1 MGFNLQVPLDPRDVF
16 VQLDL
21 FRHVPWMEYRL
32 FGNELY
38 EYLLALVSF
47 VVLWGAFRAIRWL
60 FLKKLRHADTVAGT
74 TSEVRSIAHELG
86 AGVWSL
92 TFWLGAFSLAISRLD
107 LSHPIAKT
115 IEVVT
120 VSVLTAQVVTLANI
134 VIERYIWRM
143 RLNGREANQSLR
155 ASTQNIITMLK
166 LVVWVAGILFVL
178 DNIGIN
184 ISTFVAGLGI
194 GGVAI
199 ALAAQAVLGDTFSS
213 FAIAMDKPFE
223 VGDFISIE
231 GFNGTVEHVG
241 FKTTRV
247 RALSGELLVF
257 SNSDMTKSRIRNFRK
272 MRERRVHFRIGV
284 VYQTTVAQM
293 QEIPLL
299 IKTAIEATPKCRFD
313 RCNFLE
319 FGDSALIVDTVF
331 WVEDPEYIVYAEA
344 HQAVNLQI
352 MTSFAR
358 RGIEFAYPTRTLHI
372 SASGPVD
379 ANVLQR
385 QTLEALGSSTV

>member
-1 MGFNLQVPLDPRDVF
+1 MDLKLQVPLDPRDVF

-21 FRHVPWMEYRL
+21 FKHVPWMEYRL
-32 FGNELY
+32 FGNELS
-38 EYLLALVSF
+38 EYLLAFISF
-47 VVLWGAFRAIRWL
+47 VVLWGGFRGTRWL
-60 FLKKLRHADTVAGT
+60 FLKKLRHADTVAGAP
-74 TSEVRSIAHELG
+74 SEARSIAQELG

-92 TFWLGAFSLAISRLD
+92 TFWLAAFSIAISRLD
-107 LSHPIAKT
+107 LSAPIAKT
-115 IEVVT
+115 IEVLT
-120 VSVLTAQVVTLANI
+120 VSVLTAQLVTLANI
-134 VIERYIWRM
+134 VLERYIWRI

-155 ASTQNIITMLK
+155 ASTQNIVTMLK
-166 LVVWVAGILFVL
+166 LVVWIAGILFVL

-293 QEIPLL
+293 REIPQL
-299 IKTAIEATPKCRFD
+299 IKAAIDATPKCRFD
-313 RCNFLE
+313 RSNFLE
-319 FGDSALIVDTVF
+319 FADSSLIIDTVF
-331 WVEDPEYIVYAEA
+331 WVEDPEYIAYAEA
-344 HQAVNLQI
+344 HQAINLRI
-352 MTSFAR
+352 MESFTSH
-358 RGIEFAYPTRTLHI
+358 GIEFAYPTRTLHVAAAGSLDSTLLPQPALDPRGI
-372 SASGPVD
+372 S
-379 ANVLQR
+379 
-385 QTLEALGSSTV
+385 